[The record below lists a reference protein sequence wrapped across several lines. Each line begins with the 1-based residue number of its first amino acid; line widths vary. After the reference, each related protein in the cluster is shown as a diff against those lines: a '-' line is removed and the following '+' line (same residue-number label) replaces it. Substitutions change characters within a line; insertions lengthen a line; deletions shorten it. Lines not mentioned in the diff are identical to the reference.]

1 MSNII
6 KAVFAEGRRQAIAEG
21 LYQWDYGQVLQIEGI
36 DLPAA
41 YETHFSVAQAGGTA
55 LRVTGSAAEGVE
67 IPDELLELGRAI
79 YAWIYLHT
87 GESDGE
93 TEYAITIPVTPR
105 SRPADYTPTPRDE
118 SRLDQAVRVVS
129 GNAAAVEAT
138 VANLETTIAEAM
150 LAAKRDIGG
159 AAPPILL
166 TESGPLID
174 IADGANGEPLMACV
188 VDLSAIQAGTGDPS
202 PTNVRPITGHSAVK
216 ITRAGVNL
224 CPPPVI
230 GNSYNNNTGTPTT
243 GTATNAATAPFAVDF
258 SANPTYTLTLGVN
271 LTVFLYAWDAA
282 GNYVGR
288 STSVTPTGV
297 LTITKTTIDTP
308 GSGGTGDVDSIAT
321 LAVRLYQGDG
331 QSIAD
336 AANAQLMVV
345 PGGTA
350 LTYEA
355 YAGEAWQT
363 DLGETVYGG
372 MLNVLTGAL
381 TITHGYIASYDG
393 ESLPGAWISDR
404 DVYAPGTTPTTG
416 AQVVYQLAEPRTVEL
431 TARQPS
437 TILGVNHIDA
447 GGMPLAITY
456 TADTKTYIDNTI
468 AAMIAAMI

>member
-6 KAVFAEGRRQAIAEG
+6 TATFNGARTTRTEP
-21 LYQWDYGQVLQIEGI
+21 LYQYDYGQVLQLADVE
-36 DLPAA
+36 LPAA
-41 YETHFSVAQAGGTA
+41 YEVHFSNYSRHNDALVVLGNAYGAG
-55 LRVTGSAAEGVE
+55 
-67 IPDELLELGRAI
+67 IPDELLLPGKNI
-79 YAWIYLHT
+79 FAWVYLHT
-87 GESDGE
+87 GEDDGE

-105 SRPADYTPTPRDE
+105 SKPEDYEPTPSEDSAIARAL
-118 SRLDQAVRVVS
+118 SIIN
-129 GNAAAVEAT
+129 GNAAAVES
-138 VANLETTIAEAM
+138 VISNLEQTIADAM

-166 TESGPLID
+166 TESGTHID

-224 CPPPVI
+224 CPPPTI
-230 GNSYNNNTGTPTT
+230 GNSYNNNTGAATT
-243 GTATNAATAPFAVDF
+243 GTATNAATERFAVDF
-258 SANPTYTLTLGVN
+258 AANPTYTLTLGVN

-288 STSVTPTGV
+288 STSVTPSGA
-297 LTITKTTIDTP
+297 LTVTKNTIDTP
-308 GSGGTGDVDSIAT
+308 GTGGTGDVDSIAT
-321 LAVRLYQGDG
+321 LAVRLYQGTG

-363 DLGETVYGG
+363 DLGEAVYGG
-372 MLNVLTGAL
+372 TLNVLAGTL

-416 AQVVYQLAEPRTVEL
+416 AQVVYQLAEPRTAQL
-431 TARQPS
+431 TARQPT

-447 GGMPLAITY
+447 GGMPLAIVY

-468 AAMIAAMI
+468 AALIAAMI